1 MFHHFKPEL
10 IWIEA
15 LQLESLFYACAIHRP
30 VMSKKNDSKEEFRKE
45 LRDALGNVRREARKV
60 SKDVATATKTWVKT
74 TSKAVQN
81 VTPKVSA
88 AIDETMEQTSV
99 AFRKTMTSLG
109 KETKQVQVSFL
120 RSYKT
125 VLEKQMGFIEKKLQ
139 KLAK

>member
-1 MFHHFKPEL
+1 
-10 IWIEA
+10 
-15 LQLESLFYACAIHRP
+15 
-30 VMSKKNDSKEEFRKE
+30 MSKKNDSKDEFRKE
-45 LRDALGNVRREARKV
+45 LRDALGNVRREAAKV

-81 VTPKVSA
+81 ATPKVSA

-125 VLEKQMGFIEKKLQ
+125 VLEKQMGFIEKRLQ
-139 KLAK
+139 ALAK